1 MYHDAYIC
9 IMIFF
14 LVLYFMKTNVTM
26 VSKDREL
33 FGVIIK
39 QDTKTSFMSLTD
51 LQEAYT
57 RKRIEMGWN
66 EKRIENIL
74 SNKESA
80 ERIYYILE
88 KQGYTIEAGFPGFI
102 QSVEKESLIKVMKKM
117 GAYKTMGRGENRRTM
132 CNPYIWVLVAMELNP
147 MLYAEVV
154 TWLTDKLILNRI
166 EAGDKY
172 NVLSRAISRFPDA
185 DYSKMAKGLNWI
197 VFNEHESMIRNR
209 ATQEQLKELETLQS
223 NLAFC
228 IEMGTIS
235 SFSNLMNMMRSIYVK
250 KWGEEAVTSKNVK

>member
-1 MYHDAYIC
+1 MMYISASRY
-9 IMIFF
+9 FF

-185 DYSKMAKGLNWI
+185 DYTRMAKGLNWI

-209 ATQEQLKELETLQS
+209 ATQEQLKELEMLQS

-235 SFSNLMNMMRSIYVK
+235 SFSDLINMMGTIYKK
-250 KWGEEAVTSKNVK
+250 KWGSGAVSSKNIKS

>member
-1 MYHDAYIC
+1 
-9 IMIFF
+9 
-14 LVLYFMKTNVTM
+14 MKTNVTM

-57 RKRIEMGWN
+57 KKRVEMGWN
-66 EKRIENIL
+66 KKRIENIL

-80 ERIYYILE
+80 ERVYYILE
-88 KQGYTIEAGFPGFI
+88 KQGYKIESGFPGFI